1 VRADVVVVGLGTM
14 GAAAAHRLAT
24 AGLRV
29 LGLDRFEPPHGR
41 GEHAGGS
48 RIIRTA
54 YMEGPEYVP
63 LVRRAYE
70 LWHDL
75 QARTGETLLTAT
87 GGLMLGRP
95 DTVPVAGALATAR
108 EQGLAHEVLDAAE
121 VHRRFPAFT
130 PADDEIGVYDEAT
143 GLVRPERAIAAM
155 LRLAA
160 AAGATLRTG
169 VAVEGWRA
177 TGDGVTVTT
186 GDGDV
191 HADRL
196 VLTPGAWSGRLTG
209 LPVPLRVERRVQH
222 YWRADGHGIGQL
234 PAWIWQSGGRM
245 GYGLP
250 TVDGATKAAF
260 HDSPD
265 GARIDPDVGADGAS
279 PAEVDEMRAWLRD
292 RLPGLAA
299 APALPSKPCLYTL
312 TPDNHF
318 VLGRHPE
325 HASVAVACGFSGH
338 GFKFAPVVGEIL
350 TDLVTSGTTAHAI
363 GLFDPVRAISATPR
377 T

>member
-1 VRADVVVVGLGTM
+1 VVVGLGSM
-14 GAAAAHRLAT
+14 GAAAAYRLA
-24 AGLRV
+24 ASGLRV
-29 LGLDRFEPPHGR
+29 LGLDRFDPPHGR

-75 QARTGETLLTAT
+75 EARTGETLLTAT

-95 DTVPVAGALATAR
+95 DTIPVAGALATAR

-121 VHRRFPAFT
+121 VRRRFPAFT
-130 PADDEIGVYDEAT
+130 PADDEIGVFDEAT
-143 GLVRPERAIAAM
+143 GLVRPERAIAAL
-155 LRLAA
+155 LRLAE

-169 VAVEGWRA
+169 VTVEGWRA
-177 TGDGVTVTT
+177 SAGGVAVTS
-186 GDGDV
+186 GHGEV
-191 HADRL
+191 HADWL
-196 VLTPGAWSGRLTG
+196 VLTPGAWSGGLTG
-209 LPVPLRVERRVQH
+209 VPVPLRVERRVQH
-222 YWRADGHGIGQL
+222 YWQVDGHGIGGL
-234 PAWIWQSGGRM
+234 PVWIWQSGGRI

-260 HDSPD
+260 HDSPRD
-265 GARIDPDVGADGAS
+265 AGVDPDVGADVAS
-279 PAEVDEMRAWLRD
+279 AAEVDEMRAWLRG

-325 HASVAVACGFSGH
+325 HERVVVACGFSGH
-338 GFKFAPVVGEIL
+338 GFKFVPVVGEIL
-350 TDLVTSGTTAHAI
+350 TDLVTTGTTAHGI
-363 GLFDPVRAISATPR
+363 GLFDPARVLETRSP
-377 T
+377 

>member
-1 VRADVVVVGLGTM
+1 VRADVVVVGLGSM
-14 GAAAAHRLAT
+14 GAAAAYRLA
-24 AGLRV
+24 ASGLRV
-29 LGLDRFEPPHGR
+29 LGLDRFDPPHGR

-75 QARTGETLLTAT
+75 EARTGETLLTAT

-95 DTVPVAGALATAR
+95 DTIPVAGALATAR

-121 VHRRFPAFT
+121 VRRRFPAFT
-130 PADDEIGVYDEAT
+130 PADDEIGVFDEAT
-143 GLVRPERAIAAM
+143 GLVRPERAIAAL
-155 LRLAA
+155 LRLAE

-169 VAVEGWRA
+169 VTVEGWRA
-177 TGDGVTVTT
+177 SAGGVAVTS
-186 GDGDV
+186 GHGEV
-191 HADRL
+191 HADWL
-196 VLTPGAWSGRLTG
+196 VLTPGAWSGGLTG
-209 LPVPLRVERRVQH
+209 VPVPLRVERRVQH
-222 YWRADGHGIGQL
+222 YWQVDGHGIGGL
-234 PAWIWQSGGRM
+234 PVWIWQSGGRI

-260 HDSPD
+260 HDSPRD
-265 GARIDPDVGADGAS
+265 AGVDPDVGADVAS
-279 PAEVDEMRAWLRD
+279 AAEVDEMRAWLRG

-325 HASVAVACGFSGH
+325 HERVVVACGFSGH
-338 GFKFAPVVGEIL
+338 GFKFVPVVGEIL
-350 TDLVTSGTTAHAI
+350 TDLVTTGTTAHGI
-363 GLFDPVRAISATPR
+363 GLFDPARVLETRSP
-377 T
+377 